1 MLEQENERY
10 KNDVRN
16 MVVQV
21 DGITDESVTTDQNV
35 RRGNGKRV
43 ATQS

>member
-21 DGITDESVTTDQNV
+21 DGITDESVATDQNV
-35 RRGNGKRV
+35 RRVNGKGV
-43 ATQS
+43 ATRS